1 MKKVEKYNKADLR
14 NTGLMALA
22 SLKETGGENDTVTNP
37 ATVND
42 IKEVKP
48 VTVDNAGEV
57 KVKTATVVN
66 AAGEVKVKPA
76 TVDNAAG
83 EVKPK
88 LKNGKEK
95 SLSELLDEKFGI
107 INDGLQKSVEKS
119 FNTFN
124 SKVGQIAKDVNDL
137 ASTVNGIKEE
147 VATIKSNSI
156 SKSEVEKMVNSAIAD
171 AKLID
176 IEEKVKEAV
185 EAVDSSKIDTK
196 QTVEELAAE
205 LASKPE
211 NKEEEK
217 SSGISCGV
225 KVGIATGIGVALGYA
240 IKAILSSGE

>member
-57 KVKTATVVN
+57 KVKPVTVDN
-66 AAGEVKVKPA
+66 AGEVKVKPS
-76 TVDNAAG
+76 
-83 EVKPK
+83 K
-88 LKNGKEK
+88 GKEK

-124 SKVGQIAKDVNDL
+124 SKVGQIAKDVGEL
-137 ASTVNGIKEE
+137 TSTVNGIKEE

-176 IEEKVKEAV
+176 IEQKVKEAV
-185 EAVDSSKIDTK
+185 DAVDSSKIDTK

-211 NKEEEK
+211 NKEEEEK

>member
-22 SLKETGGENDTVTNP
+22 SLKETGGESIENDIVTNP

-42 IKEVKP
+42 IKEVKVKP

-57 KVKTATVVN
+57 KVK
-66 AAGEVKVKPA
+66 PA
-76 TVDNAAG
+76 TANTG

-95 SLSELLDEKFGI
+95 TLSELLDEKFGI

-137 ASTVNGIKEE
+137 TSTVNGIKEE

-225 KVGIATGIGVALGYA
+225 KVGIATTVGVALGYA

>member
-22 SLKETGGENDTVTNP
+22 SLKETGGENDTVANP

-48 VTVDNAGEV
+48 ATVDNAGEV
-57 KVKTATVVN
+57 KPKPVN
-66 AAGEVKVKPA
+66 VENTEPKVS
-76 TVDNAAG
+76 G

-88 LKNGKEK
+88 HKREK
-95 SLSELLDEKFGI
+95 TLSELLDEKFGI
-107 INDGLQKSVEKS
+107 INDGLQKSVDKS

-124 SKVGQIAKDVNDL
+124 SKVGQIAKDVSEL

-147 VATIKSNSI
+147 VATIKSNAI
-156 SKSEVEKMVNSAIAD
+156 TKSEVEELVNSAIAD

-176 IEEKVKEAV
+176 IDEKVKEAV
-185 EAVDSSKIDTK
+185 KAVDSSKIDTK
-196 QTVEELAAE
+196 QTVEELAEE
-205 LASKPE
+205 LAAEAGKDAG
-211 NKEEEK
+211 KEDEK

>member
-14 NTGLMALA
+14 NTGLMTLA

-57 KVKTATVVN
+57 KVK
-66 AAGEVKVKPA
+66 PA
-76 TVDNAAG
+76 TVDNAG

-88 LKNGKEK
+88 PSKGKEK

-156 SKSEVEKMVNSAIAD
+156 SKSEVEDLVNSAIAD

>member
-1 MKKVEKYNKADLR
+1 MKKVEKYNKSELR

-22 SLKETGGENDTVTNP
+22 SLKETGGENDTVANP

-48 VTVDNAGEV
+48 ATVDNAGEV
-57 KVKTATVVN
+57 KPKLKPVN
-66 AAGEVKVKPA
+66 VENTEPKVS
-76 TVDNAAG
+76 G

-88 LKNGKEK
+88 HKREK
-95 SLSELLDEKFGI
+95 TLSELLDEKFGI
-107 INDGLQKSVEKS
+107 MTDGLQKSVDKS

-137 ASTVNGIKEE
+137 ASTVNSIKEDVE
-147 VATIKSNSI
+147 NLKKRESI
-156 SKSEVEKMVNSAIAD
+156 TKSEVEELVNSAIAD

-176 IEEKVKEAV
+176 IDEKVKEAV

-196 QTVEELAAE
+196 QTVEELAEE
-205 LASKPE
+205 LAAEDKKAA
-211 NKEEEK
+211 KEEEK

>member
-22 SLKETGGENDTVTNP
+22 SLKETGGESIENDIVTNP

-57 KVKTATVVN
+57 KVK
-66 AAGEVKVKPA
+66 PA
-76 TVDNAAG
+76 TANTG

-95 SLSELLDEKFGI
+95 TLSELLDEKFGI

-124 SKVGQIAKDVNDL
+124 SKVGQIAKDVGEL
-137 ASTVNGIKEE
+137 TSTVNGIKEE

>member
-22 SLKETGGENDTVTNP
+22 SLKETGGENVTKVENVENDTVSNST
-37 ATVND
+37 TVND
-42 IKEVKP
+42 VKAEVK
-48 VTVDNAGEV
+48 
-57 KVKTATVVN
+57 
-66 AAGEVKVKPA
+66 EVKVKPA
-76 TVDNAAG
+76 TVDNAG

-137 ASTVNGIKEE
+137 TSTVNGIKEE

-156 SKSEVEKMVNSAIAD
+156 SKSEVEELVNSAISD

-176 IEEKVKEAV
+176 IEQKVKEAV
-185 EAVDSSKIDTK
+185 EAVDASKIDTK

-205 LASKPE
+205 LAGKE
-211 NKEEEK
+211 TNKEEEK

>member
-57 KVKTATVVN
+57 KVK
-66 AAGEVKVKPA
+66 PA
-76 TVDNAAG
+76 TANTG

-95 SLSELLDEKFGI
+95 TLSELLDEKFGI

-124 SKVGQIAKDVNDL
+124 SKVGQIAKDVGEL
-137 ASTVNGIKEE
+137 TSTVNGIKEE

-176 IEEKVKEAV
+176 IEQKVKEAV
-185 EAVDSSKIDTK
+185 DAVDSSKIDTK

>member
-57 KVKTATVVN
+57 KVKPDTVN
-66 AAGEVKVKPA
+66 
-76 TVDNAAG
+76 NAG

-88 LKNGKEK
+88 PSKGKEK

-176 IEEKVKEAV
+176 IEQKVKEAV

>member
-22 SLKETGGENDTVTNP
+22 SLKETGGESIENDIVTNP

-57 KVKTATVVN
+57 KVKPVTANT
-66 AAGEVKVKPA
+66 
-76 TVDNAAG
+76 G

-95 SLSELLDEKFGI
+95 TLSELLDEKFGI

-124 SKVGQIAKDVNDL
+124 SKVGQIAKDVGEL
-137 ASTVNGIKEE
+137 TSTVNGIKEE

-171 AKLID
+171 AKLVD